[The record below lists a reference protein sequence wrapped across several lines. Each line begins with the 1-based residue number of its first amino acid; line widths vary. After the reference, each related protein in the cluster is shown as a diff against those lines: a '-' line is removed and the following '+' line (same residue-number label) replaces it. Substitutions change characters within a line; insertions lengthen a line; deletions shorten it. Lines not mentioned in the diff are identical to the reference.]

1 MTVRDADGDQRC
13 DPGAASATSLR
24 NHRGGR
30 EILEGM
36 SGPHHSPWTRPHA
49 DGQNAEPASHHHP
62 ALHQAW
68 PHDATGPGPVTQ
80 RNTLGI
86 VALGLA
92 GLGILLA
99 CVPGIMPLGWIVL
112 LIAFVLSLVAVT
124 STHRRPGVAIAG
136 IGASLVGV
144 LVAAIAFVVATGIS
158 PTSVV
163 SGEGEVVASS
173 EAGGSSLDSSAAG
186 SRENPAARGDTI
198 TVGDWELVVNSFDR
212 DATEQVMGTNQFN
225 DPPPAGSQ
233 WALVDLTATYVGDEL
248 GTTTFI
254 GVSYVTED
262 GTVIHWYDHVAVVP
276 HALNG
281 ELYPGGTATGNVGI
295 AVPQGDEGLLRL
307 GTHGQTELVFV
318 DAG

>member
-1 MTVRDADGDQRC
+1 M
-13 DPGAASATSLR
+13 
-24 NHRGGR
+24 
-30 EILEGM
+30 
-36 SGPHHSPWTRPHA
+36 
-49 DGQNAEPASHHHP
+49 
-62 ALHQAW
+62 
-68 PHDATGPGPVTQ
+68 TQ

-86 VALGLA
+86 VAVGLA

-124 STHRRPGVAIAG
+124 STHKRTGVAIAG
-136 IGASLVGV
+136 IGASLGGV
-144 LVAAIAFVVATGIS
+144 LVAAIAFVVATGVS
-158 PTSVV
+158 PTSVL
-163 SGEGEVVASS
+163 SDDDEVVASS
-173 EAGGSSLDSSAAG
+173 EAGGSSANGSAAG
-186 SRENPAARGDTI
+186 SRENPAAPGDTV
-198 TVGDWELVVNSFDR
+198 TVGDWEIVVNSFDR

-225 DPPPAGSQ
+225 DPPPTGSQ

-295 AVPQGDEGLLRL
+295 AVPQGDEGLLCL
-307 GTHGQTELVFV
+307 GTQGQTELVFV
-318 DAG
+318 DAD

>member
-1 MTVRDADGDQRC
+1 
-13 DPGAASATSLR
+13 
-24 NHRGGR
+24 
-30 EILEGM
+30 M
-36 SGPHHSPWTRPHA
+36 SGPHHSPWARPGAH
-49 DGQNAEPASHHHP
+49 DQRAEPAPPHHP
-62 ALHQAW
+62 VPPQGW

-92 GLGILLA
+92 GLGIVLA

-124 STHRRPGVAIAG
+124 SAHRRRGVAIAG

-144 LVAAIAFVVATGIS
+144 LVAAIAFVVATGVS
-158 PTSVV
+158 PTTMV

-173 EAGGSSLDSSAAG
+173 EAGGGSSDGVGAG
-186 SRENPAARGDTI
+186 SRENPAAPGDTV
-198 TVGDWELVVNSFDR
+198 TVGDWEIVVNSFNR

-295 AVPQGDEGLLRL
+295 ALPQGDEGLLRL

-318 DAG
+318 DVD

>member
-1 MTVRDADGDQRC
+1 M
-13 DPGAASATSLR
+13 
-24 NHRGGR
+24 
-30 EILEGM
+30 
-36 SGPHHSPWTRPHA
+36 
-49 DGQNAEPASHHHP
+49 
-62 ALHQAW
+62 
-68 PHDATGPGPVTQ
+68 
-80 RNTLGI
+80 
-86 VALGLA
+86 
-92 GLGILLA
+92 
-99 CVPGIMPLGWIVL
+99 PGIMPLGWIVL
-112 LIAFVLSLVAVT
+112 LTAFVLSLVAVT

-144 LVAAIAFVVATGIS
+144 LVAAIAFVVATGIF
-158 PTSVV
+158 PTSAV
-163 SGEGEVVASS
+163 SGDYEVVASS
-173 EAGGSSLDSSAAG
+173 EAGSSSDGGGAG
-186 SRENPAARGDTI
+186 SRENPAAPGYTV
-198 TVGDWELVVNSFDR
+198 TVGDWEIVVNSFDR

>member
-1 MTVRDADGDQRC
+1 MTIRDVDGDQRC
-13 DPGAASATSLR
+13 DPGAASATSLD
-24 NHRGGR
+24 NHRRER
-30 EILEGM
+30 EILDGM
-36 SGPHHSPWTRPHA
+36 SGPHHSPWARPGTH
-49 DGQNAEPASHHHP
+49 GQRAKPAPHRHP
-62 ALHQAW
+62 APQLVW
-68 PHDATGPGPVTQ
+68 PHDATEPEPVTQ

-144 LVAAIAFVVATGIS
+144 LVAAIVFVVATDVS

-163 SGEGEVVASS
+163 SGEGEVVASGQS
-173 EAGGSSLDSSAAG
+173 GGRSPDGSAAG
-186 SRENPAARGDTI
+186 SRENPAAPGDTV